1 MLRTFDLIMILAML
15 AAAAI
20 TYTIK
25 YDAEKQIAV
34 IAKLQRQIDSERDTI
49 KLLHADWALMSQ
61 PGRLENLVGIYNKQ
75 LNLQT
80 ITGEQIIGS
89 LDEIPERPADEIQKI
104 ISGSDELVASGVL
117 AKDAARTSGIGTD
130 RIRTGSIKKNGTRH

>member
-1 MLRTFDLIMILAML
+1 VLRTFDLIMILAML

-49 KLLHADWALMSQ
+49 KLLHAD
-61 PGRLENLVGIYNKQ
+61 
-75 LNLQT
+75 
-80 ITGEQIIGS
+80 
-89 LDEIPERPADEIQKI
+89 
-104 ISGSDELVASGVL
+104 
-117 AKDAARTSGIGTD
+117 
-130 RIRTGSIKKNGTRH
+130 